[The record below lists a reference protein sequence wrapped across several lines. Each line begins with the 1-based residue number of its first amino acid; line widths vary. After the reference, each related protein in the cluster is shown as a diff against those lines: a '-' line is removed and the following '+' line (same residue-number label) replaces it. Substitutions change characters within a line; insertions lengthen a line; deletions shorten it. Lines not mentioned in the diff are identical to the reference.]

1 MILYVDCWHEWNIN
15 LLRLSSWIHVGSVY
29 VFGEG
34 KTCSGVPERD
44 VLKKYAVDGLV
55 RADNESLIET
65 APKEK
70 CSKNVI

>member
-1 MILYVDCWHEWNIN
+1 MPNMHRRIFF
-15 LLRLSSWIHVGSVY
+15 S
-29 VFGEG
+29 
-34 KTCSGVPERD
+34 CSGVPERD